1 MTEAHDYN
9 AVERDYLEV
18 AIKLVNLDMFF
29 YTTHTLM
36 S

>member
-1 MTEAHDYN
+1 MTEAHDHN
-9 AVERDYLEV
+9 AVERKCLEV
-18 AIKLVNLDMFF
+18 AIQLVKLDMFF